1 MGRLLEN
8 RQNNNAGTGQV
19 TVSGPLGSLLWM

>member
-8 RQNNNAGTGQV
+8 RQNNAGTGQV